1 METNTKSPYEIKMQN
16 WTIEQHIDCPT
27 FIRVKEWSIENGYS
41 LYSDVS
47 YNGFL
52 TIRKNIC
59 ESEDPH
65 DGNRLELQIF
75 CDESIS
81 TKEKYH
87 GFQQY
92 DMEIDFENHSMLS
105 PLKYRYKMVHGENS
119 SKGTKDLEELL
130 AFTLKRESELKSEF
144 EQFLKEHPTTEWK
157 MTDPD
162 NFQYGRLVR
171 GTPEFKEFDRVK
183 LPDLFDKMK
192 RATQERVDAYLTEHF
207 KDEYL
212 WIQSKV
218 LLFRYSDEEKES
230 YTSPYYKS
238 LSELKEIYGS
248 DWEFILAECIFEQ
261 ENGLY

>member
-16 WTIEQHIDCPT
+16 WVIEKHSDCAT
-27 FIRVKEWSIENGYS
+27 FIRVKEWSIENGYT
-41 LYSDVS
+41 LHNDVS

-75 CDESIS
+75 CDESIA

-87 GFQQY
+87 SFQQY
-92 DMEIDFENHSMLS
+92 DMEIDFEDHSIFK
-105 PLKYRYKMVHGENS
+105 PLKYRYKMAHGEGS

-130 AFTLKRESELKSEF
+130 TFALKRESELNTEF
-144 EQFLKEHPTTEWK
+144 EKFLKEHPTTEWK

-171 GTPEFKEFDRVK
+171 GTHEFKEFDRVK

-192 RATQERVDAYLTEHF
+192 QATQERVDAYLAEHF
-207 KDEYL
+207 NEEFI
-212 WIQSKV
+212 WITKKI
-218 LLFRYSDEEKES
+218 LLNQYNDEEREKI
-230 YTSPYYKS
+230 TSPYYKS

-261 ENGLY
+261 ESGLY